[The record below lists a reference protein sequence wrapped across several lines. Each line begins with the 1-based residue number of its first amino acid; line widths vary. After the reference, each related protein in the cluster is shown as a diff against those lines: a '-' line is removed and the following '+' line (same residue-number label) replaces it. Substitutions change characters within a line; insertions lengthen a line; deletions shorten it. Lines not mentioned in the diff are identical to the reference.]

1 MLARETVELLIQ
13 AARTADTTRLSC
25 DLRPAEW
32 MALRYFAR
40 ANDQSRRASALADFE
55 ANSRAAVSPIISRL
69 EQGGYL
75 TRRQSQEDGRSFS
88 LEVTAKGQA
97 ALLHDPIGSL
107 VQAVRSLPDQD
118 RDALHNALRE
128 VLTGLATSGTRRQFD
143 ICRDCAHLI
152 GDTVGSGLDVASSRF
167 WCDLFDVAIEAEATK
182 LLCAYFQPKSAQ
194 HGPNA
199 A

>member
-13 AARTADTTRLSC
+13 AARMADATRLSC

-55 ANSRAAVSPIISRL
+55 ANSRAAVSHVIGRL

-75 TRRQSQEDGRSFS
+75 TRRQSQDDGRSFV

-97 ALLHDPIGSL
+97 ALQHDPISGL
-107 VQAVRSLPDQD
+107 VQAVRSLPDHD
-118 RDALHNALRE
+118 RGALHDALRE
-128 VLTGLATSGTRRQFD
+128 VLTELATSGTRRQFD

-152 GDTVGSGLDVASSRF
+152 ADTAGGGPNDAGSSF
-167 WCDLFDVAIEAEATK
+167 WCNLFDVAIETEATK
-182 LLCAYFQPKSAQ
+182 LLCAHFQPAS
-194 HGPNA
+194 G
-199 A
+199 